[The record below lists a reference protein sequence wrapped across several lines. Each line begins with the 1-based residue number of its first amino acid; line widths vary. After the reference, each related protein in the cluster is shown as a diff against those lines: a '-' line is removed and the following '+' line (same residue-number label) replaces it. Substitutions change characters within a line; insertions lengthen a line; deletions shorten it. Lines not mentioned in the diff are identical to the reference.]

1 MSTDAKICKQDISFE
16 QLVPLNARNINLK
29 SSRGYNRLLATINA
43 VGLIEPLA
51 VYPENGHY
59 VILNGYLRYK
69 ACEQLKVATIPCIIY
84 QDKEAYTFNR
94 MVNNLSGFQ
103 ERKMLQ
109 KSLEKIDEKTV
120 AKAFGMTTIRH
131 RLAPTILKNVH
142 TQIAKAFED
151 DVISKS
157 CIKEITAVQPERQ
170 LEILKEMKA
179 KRNFSL
185 AFLRALVIGTP
196 ESKKNPDRTLRKPWS
211 KDPAKRKAL
220 VTRLEEA
227 SKQHDFYSTL
237 YRQYSTD
244 LLKMC
249 FYVRQLITK
258 ASLSAH
264 LEAKHPETL
273 NNFKQIIAETP
284 A

>member
-1 MSTDAKICKQDISFE
+1 MSTDPAIHKKDIPFGE
-16 QLVPLNARNINLK
+16 LVPLNERNINLK
-29 SSRGYNRLLATINA
+29 SSRGYHRLLATINA

-69 ACEQLKVATIPCIIY
+69 ACEELKVATLPCIIY

-103 ERKMLQ
+103 ERRMLH

-131 RLAPTILKNVH
+131 RLAPNLLKDVH
-142 TQIAKAFED
+142 TQIAKAFEQ
-151 DVISKS
+151 DVISRT
-157 CIKEITAVQPERQ
+157 CVMEIAAVKPQRQ

-179 KRNFSL
+179 KRNFGPT
-185 AFLRALVIGTP
+185 FLRALVLGTP
-196 ESKKNPDRTLRKPWS
+196 ESKRNPDRPLRKPWV

-220 VTRLEEA
+220 VTRLDEA
-227 SKQHDFYSTL
+227 SKQHDFYSAL
-237 YRQYSTD
+237 YRRYSAD

-249 FYVRQLITK
+249 FHVRQLITN
-258 ASLSAH
+258 ASLSAY
-264 LEAKHPETL
+264 LEEKHPEIL
-273 NNFKQIIAETP
+273 GNLKQIIAETP

>member
-1 MSTDAKICKQDISFE
+1 MSTDAEICKQDIPFE
-16 QLVPLNARNINLK
+16 QLVPLNVRDINLK
-29 SSRGYNRLLATINA
+29 SSRGYNRLLATISA

-59 VILNGYLRYK
+59 TILNGYLRYK

-84 QDKEAYTFNR
+84 QDKEAFTFNR

-120 AKAFGMTTIRH
+120 AKAFGMTTIWH
-131 RLAPTILKNVH
+131 RLAPTLLKDVH
-142 TQIAKAFED
+142 PQIAKAFED

-157 CIKEITAVQPERQ
+157 CVKEITAVRPERQ

-185 AFLRALVIGTP
+185 TFLRALVIGTP
-196 ESKKNPDRTLRKPWS
+196 ESKKNPDRMPRKPWI

-220 VTRLEEA
+220 VMRLDEA
-227 SKQHDFYSTL
+227 AKQHDFYSTL
-237 YRQYSTD
+237 YRRYSTD

-249 FYVRQLITK
+249 FYVRQLITNT
-258 ASLSAH
+258 SLSAY
-264 LEAKHPETL
+264 LEAKHPEIL
-273 NNFKQIIAETP
+273 NNFKQIIAEIP